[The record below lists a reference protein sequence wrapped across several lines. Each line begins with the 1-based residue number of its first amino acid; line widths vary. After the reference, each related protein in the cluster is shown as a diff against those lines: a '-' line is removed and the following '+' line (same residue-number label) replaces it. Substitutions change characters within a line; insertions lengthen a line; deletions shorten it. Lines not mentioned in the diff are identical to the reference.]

1 MPSRER
7 VALKSLLSS
16 DFCFYWCL
24 SS

>member
-1 MPSRER
+1 MPIRER